1 MSDDNNVDTPS
12 EDTVIVSDKDSRPSI
27 DNYKDDYDRRVDAIL
42 SKHEAL
48 QRGQPAPEQEGLRD
62 GESWDSLFNQADEK
76 SQRAMQQLRADYT
89 RKTQELAAQRKEL
102 AEQAQQIQAM
112 RMSLE
117 DNAAYKAIQQAAT
130 EDAGEFDPYDTQS
143 FQRYVNKIVAERLQA
158 VLQPMAEQQ
167 MKAQAQTKVQAFM
180 AEHPDLTSDEVLKA
194 EVRQTL
200 LSNES
205 LSLQDAYWIVKGR
218 RSHSVSE
225 RQQLEE
231 LAFKQAAKELDVS
244 IKWGA
249 AWNVSDITK
258 WGGTMEDA
266 MMHYIDER
274 RSQGRR
280 PFIDGPH
287 FELS

>member
-231 LAFKQAAKELDVS
+231 LAFKQAAKASGLKVGVGQN
-244 IKWGA
+244 KGVTVPTGA
-249 AWNVSDITK
+249 TK
-258 WGGTMEDA
+258 MKAADLYQ
-266 MMHYIDER
+266 HLLK
-274 RSQGRR
+274 QQK
-280 PFIDGPH
+280 
-287 FELS
+287 

>member
-231 LAFKQAAKELDVS
+231 LAFKQAAKASGLKVGVGQN
-244 IKWGA
+244 KGMTVPTGA
-249 AWNVSDITK
+249 TK
-258 WGGTMEDA
+258 MKAADLYQ
-266 MMHYIDER
+266 HLLK
-274 RSQGRR
+274 QQK
-280 PFIDGPH
+280 
-287 FELS
+287 

>member
-12 EDTVIVSDKDSRPSI
+12 EDTATVSEQEIATDSRPSI

-48 QRGQPAPEQEGLRD
+48 QRGEPAPEQEGLRE
-62 GESWDSLFNQADEK
+62 GESWDSLFNQADEN

-180 AEHPDLTSDEVLKA
+180 AEHPDLTSDEALKA

-231 LAFKQAAKELDVS
+231 LAFKQAAKASGLKVGVGQN
-244 IKWGA
+244 KGMTVPTGA
-249 AWNVSDITK
+249 TK
-258 WGGTMEDA
+258 MKAADLYQ
-266 MMHYIDER
+266 HLLK
-274 RSQGRR
+274 QQK
-280 PFIDGPH
+280 
-287 FELS
+287 

>member
-12 EDTVIVSDKDSRPSI
+12 EDTAIVSDKDSRPSI

-48 QRGQPAPEQEGLRD
+48 QRGEPAPEQEGLRD

-180 AEHPDLTSDEVLKA
+180 AEHPDLTSDEGLKA

-231 LAFKQAAKELDVS
+231 LAFKQAAKASGLKVGVGQN
-244 IKWGA
+244 KGVTVPTGA
-249 AWNVSDITK
+249 TK
-258 WGGTMEDA
+258 MKAADLYQ
-266 MMHYIDER
+266 HLLK
-274 RSQGRR
+274 QQK
-280 PFIDGPH
+280 
-287 FELS
+287 